1 MRLKDIIAKENSSV
15 FLNKDEFADELLIG
29 TNSMNT
35 VKVCGSLQANEVDN
49 NSGSGMSLQAFSA
62 ALYVEYPIGGTIELN
77 AGQALYI
84 NKAPYKVIDF
94 EDYMGLAT
102 VHLRRA

>member
-15 FLNKDEFADELLIG
+15 FLNADEFADELLIG

-35 VKVCGSLQANEVDN
+35 VSVKASLQANEVDN
-49 NSGSGMSLQAFSA
+49 NSGSGMSLQTFSA

-84 NKAPYKVIDF
+84 NKIPYKVIDF

>member
-35 VKVCGSLQANEVDN
+35 VEVCGSLQMNEVDN
-49 NSGSGMSLQAFSA
+49 TSCGGVSLQAFSA
-62 ALYVEYPIGGTIELN
+62 VLYVKYPIGGTIELN

-94 EDYMGLAT
+94 EDVMGLAT
-102 VHLRRA
+102 IHLRRA